1 VAGSRR
7 LPRDRRIPYVLAA
20 LAAVLAVGGGAL
32 FFQQRTPDPTTVA
45 ADGGDASS
53 PAAASA
59 LPSARPGTPVPSP
72 SVSGKPSARP
82 SASAITSAGR
92 TPVPAA
98 AFPTAGST
106 GVPANVALRTYKGS
120 CTITKAGTVIDASD
134 VRCSLVVKAAR
145 VVIRKSRITGTVKVE
160 GGANSLRIE
169 DSDINGG
176 QAFEHTVGFENLTVL
191 RSDISGGQTS
201 VNCYRNCLIQDSYL
215 HGQYV
220 PEGEDW
226 HLNAFLSNGGSDIR
240 LIGNTL
246 ACDRP
251 TNSAGGGC
259 TGNASIFGDFAPNTN
274 YTFER
279 NLFVASQEFSYCLYG
294 GYDAKKEFG
303 TSVRQIVVVDNVFQR
318 GANGKCGS
326 FGAVTSYDVSASG
339 SRWQGNAWDDGKP
352 VPPDKG

>member
-1 VAGSRR
+1 VTGSRR

-20 LAAVLAVGGGAL
+20 LAVVLAVGGGVL
-32 FFQQRTPDPTTVA
+32 FFQQRTPDRMAVA
-45 ADGGDASS
+45 ADGGASS
-53 PAAASA
+53 PAAPA
-59 LPSARPGTPVPSP
+59 LPTARPGTPAPSP

-82 SASAITSAGR
+82 PTSAITSAGR
-92 TPVPAA
+92 TPVAA
-98 AFPTAGST
+98 AKFPTAGST
-106 GVPANVALRTYKGS
+106 GVPANVSLRGYDGP
-120 CTITKAGTVIDASD
+120 CTITKAGTVIEARD
-134 VRCSLVVKAAR
+134 VRCSIVVKAAR
-145 VVIRKSRITGTVKVE
+145 VVIRKSRITGTVKTE
-160 GGANSLRIE
+160 GDANSLRIE

-176 QAFEHTVGFENLTVL
+176 QAFEHTVGFENVTVL
-191 RSDISGGQTS
+191 RSDISGGQSS

-274 YTFER
+274 YTIER

-294 GYDAKKEFG
+294 GFDAKKEFG
-303 TSVRQIVVVDNVFQR
+303 TAVRQIVVVDNVFER

-326 FGAVTSYDVSASG
+326 FGAVTSYDASASG
-339 SRWQGNAWDDGKP
+339 SRWQNNTWDDGKP

>member
-1 VAGSRR
+1 MPR
-7 LPRDRRIPYVLAA
+7 LRRIPYLLVA
-20 LAAVLAVGGGAL
+20 LAVVLAVGAVAL
-32 FFQQRTPDPTTVA
+32 FVQQRDPDRTAVA
-45 ADGGDASS
+45 ADGTGDVSS
-53 PAAASA
+53 PAASGVPSA
-59 LPSARPGTPVPSP
+59 LPRTPAPAPSL
-72 SVSGKPSARP
+72 SNRP
-82 SASAITSAGR
+82 STRPSSSASTSAGR
-92 TPVPAA
+92 TQVAA
-98 AFPTAGST
+98 TFPTADTT
-106 GVPANVALRTYKGS
+106 GVPANVKLRPYQGS
-120 CTITKAGTVIDASD
+120 CTVTKAGAVIEARD

-160 GGANSLRIE
+160 GDANSLRIE

-201 VNCYRNCLIQDSYL
+201 VNCYRDCLIQDSYL

-226 HLNAFLSNGGSDIR
+226 HLNAFLSNGGSGIR

-274 YTFER
+274 YTIER

-303 TSVRQIVVVDNVFQR
+303 TNTRQIVVVDNVFQR

-326 FGAVTSYDVSASG
+326 FGAVTSFDHTASG
-339 SRWQGNAWDDGKP
+339 NRWQGNAWDDGKQ